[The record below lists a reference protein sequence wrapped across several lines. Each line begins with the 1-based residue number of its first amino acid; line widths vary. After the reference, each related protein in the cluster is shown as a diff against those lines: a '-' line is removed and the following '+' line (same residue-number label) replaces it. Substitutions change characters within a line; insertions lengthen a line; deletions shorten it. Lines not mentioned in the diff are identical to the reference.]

1 MTEDKQIDQWQN
13 HHEKTH
19 GGQTY
24 GLQTYET
31 IESLLRQGSQKL
43 QQVGIENPRREA
55 KLLLQYAL
63 GLSAEQIIG
72 MPKDQPVEAGRYRA
86 LLARRARREPL
97 AYITAHKGFWTLD
110 LKVSPATIVPRADT
124 ETIISTMLTY
134 FPNRQQALS
143 VLDLGTGTG
152 CLLLAILAE
161 YRCAWGVGV
170 DINPQAVQLAY
181 ENIRHCN
188 AHCNAEKRAWVLA
201 GQWSDA
207 LGAEWRFDSVVSNP
221 PYIPTTDLQTLMP
234 EVRDY
239 EPHLA
244 LDGGN
249 DGLEAYRALCQRLP
263 LVLKANGLAFL
274 EIGINQAHSV
284 CAIAQAYGL
293 KVVAVTKDFSNIERV
308 VVLRYS
314 MA

>member
-1 MTEDKQIDQWQN
+1 MTDNDQN
-13 HHEKTH
+13 YSVPK
-19 GGQTY
+19 
-24 GLQTYET
+24 YET

-72 MPKDQPVEAGRYRA
+72 IARDQPLEAERYRT

-161 YRCAWGVGV
+161 YRFAWGVGV
-170 DINPQAVQLAY
+170 DINPQAAQLAY
-181 ENIRHCN
+181 ENIRRCN
-188 AHCNAEKRAWVLA
+188 VEKRAWVFA

-207 LGAEWRFDSVVSNP
+207 LDTEWRFESVVSNP

-239 EPHLA
+239 EPFLA
-244 LDGGN
+244 LDGGS

-263 LVLKANGLAFL
+263 LVLKDNGLAFL

-284 CAIAQAYGL
+284 CTIAQAYGL
-293 KVVAVTKDFSNIERV
+293 QVVAVTKDFSGIERV

-314 MA
+314 V

>member
-1 MTEDKQIDQWQN
+1 M
-13 HHEKTH
+13 
-19 GGQTY
+19 
-24 GLQTYET
+24 
-31 IESLLRQGSQKL
+31 ESLLRQGSQKL

-72 MPKDQPVEAGRYRA
+72 IARDQPVEAERYRT

-161 YRCAWGVGV
+161 YRFAWGVGV

-181 ENIRHCN
+181 ENIRRCKV
-188 AHCNAEKRAWVLA
+188 EKRAWVFA
-201 GQWSDA
+201 GHWSDA
-207 LGAEWRFDSVVSNP
+207 LDTEWRFESVVSNP

-239 EPHLA
+239 EPFLA
-244 LDGGN
+244 LDGGS

-263 LVLKANGLAFL
+263 LVLKDNGLAFL

-284 CAIAQAYGL
+284 CTIAQAYGL
-293 KVVAVTKDFSNIERV
+293 QVVAVTKDFSGIERV

-314 MA
+314 V

>member
-1 MTEDKQIDQWQN
+1 MTDDEQN
-13 HHEKTH
+13 YSVPK
-19 GGQTY
+19 
-24 GLQTYET
+24 YET

-72 MPKDQPVEAGRYRA
+72 IARDQPLEAERYRT

-161 YRCAWGVGV
+161 YRFAWGVGV

-181 ENIRHCN
+181 ENIRRCN
-188 AHCNAEKRAWVLA
+188 VEKRAWVFA

-207 LGAEWRFDSVVSNP
+207 LDSEWRFESVVSNP

-239 EPHLA
+239 EPFLA
-244 LDGGN
+244 LDGGS

-263 LVLKANGLAFL
+263 LVLKDNGLAFL

-284 CAIAQAYGL
+284 CTIAQAYGL
-293 KVVAVTKDFSNIERV
+293 QVVAVTKDFSGIERV

-314 MA
+314 V